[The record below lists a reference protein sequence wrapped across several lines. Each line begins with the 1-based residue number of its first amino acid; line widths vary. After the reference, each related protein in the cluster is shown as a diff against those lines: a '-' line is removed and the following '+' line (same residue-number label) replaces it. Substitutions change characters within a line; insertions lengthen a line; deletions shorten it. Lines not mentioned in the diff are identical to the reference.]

1 MADNRSSPA
10 AFVCSAQRWNAGPVL
25 KVHRSEQ
32 HQPRGEWKR
41 YIFVLIE
48 LYQERRGKEKD
59 ILDEETDGVAE
70 VTIEVARS
78 GCTELFSPGLSPRN
92 PLKM

>member
-1 MADNRSSPA
+1 
-10 AFVCSAQRWNAGPVL
+10 
-25 KVHRSEQ
+25 
-32 HQPRGEWKR
+32 
-41 YIFVLIE
+41 LIE
-48 LYQERRGKEKD
+48 LYQERRGKEED

>member
-1 MADNRSSPA
+1 MEAIYFRIDRTLS
-10 AFVCSAQRWNAGPVL
+10 
-25 KVHRSEQ
+25 
-32 HQPRGEWKR
+32 GEKG
-41 YIFVLIE
+41 E
-48 LYQERRGKEKD
+48 EED

>member
-1 MADNRSSPA
+1 
-10 AFVCSAQRWNAGPVL
+10 
-25 KVHRSEQ
+25 
-32 HQPRGEWKR
+32 
-41 YIFVLIE
+41 LIE
-48 LYQERRGKEKD
+48 LYQERRGKEED

-78 GCTELFSPGLSPRN
+78 GSTELFSPGLWPRN